1 MDATY
6 KILGGD
12 GKEYGPATLEQML
25 GWIRDGRVNGST
37 QVWRS
42 DQTAWVTA
50 RELPEL
56 QLPAAPPVVAPAPM
70 GGPMAMDR
78 MHLVSRMK
86 SGGSWFYWIAG
97 LSLIN
102 SISAFSG
109 GGWGF
114 IVGLGVTHLVDNAA
128 TARPVALAI
137 NVAIAGI
144 FILLG
149 VFANRAHLWAFIV
162 GMVLY
167 ALDGLIY
174 AKVEQWLAT
183 AFHVFV
189 LIGLFSGFRAA
200 RRLRMVA

>member
-25 GWIRDGRVNGST
+25 GWIRDGRVSAAT

-42 DQTAWVTA
+42 DQPAWVTA

-56 QLPAAPPVVAPAPM
+56 QLSAVPPIATAVPM
-70 GGPMAMDR
+70 GPMAFDR
-78 MHLVSRMK
+78 MHLVARMR
-86 SGGSWFYWIAG
+86 SGGSWFFWIAG

-114 IVGLGVTHLVDNAA
+114 IVGLGVTHLVDGVAGR
-128 TARPVALAI
+128 RPVALGINIVIAI
-137 NVAIAGI
+137 F

-149 VFANRAHLWAFIV
+149 VFANRGQLWAFIL

-167 ALDGLIY
+167 ALDGLLY
-174 AKVEQWLAT
+174 LKVEAWLAT

-189 LIGLFSGFRAA
+189 LFGLFNGFRAA
-200 RRLRMVA
+200 RQLRMV

>member
-1 MDATY
+1 METSY

-12 GKEYGPATLEQML
+12 GREYGPATLEQML
-25 GWIRDGRVNGST
+25 GWIRDGRVNGAT

-42 DQTAWVTA
+42 DQSAWVTA
-50 RELPEL
+50 RQLPEL
-56 QLPAAPPVVAPAPM
+56 QLPAAPPVVAPPVGAPFSF
-70 GGPMAMDR
+70 DR
-78 MHLVSRMK
+78 QHLVSRMR

-114 IVGLGVTHLVDNAA
+114 IVGLGITHLVDRIA
-128 TARPVALAI
+128 TGRPVALAM
-137 NVAIAGI
+137 NAMIAVI

-149 VFANRAHLWAFIV
+149 VFANRGQLWAFII

-167 ALDGLIY
+167 AFDGLIY
-174 AKVEQWLAT
+174 AKAEHWLAA

-200 RRLRMVA
+200 RRLRMIA